1 MKMFLLGMLIMYVI
15 GWFCWEYENLLEDN
29 GHYTP
34 LPVILYEWPI
44 RLFLTIIISPV
55 VFIYVKI
62 KKIQK
67 EIKK

>member
-1 MKMFLLGMLIMYVI
+1 MKMFLLGMLIMYII
-15 GWFCWEYENLLEDN
+15 GWLCWEYENLLEDAS

-55 VFIYVKI
+55 VFVYVKI
-62 KKIQK
+62 KKYK
-67 EIKK
+67 RR